1 MARFDVYE
9 IKRTISR
16 YVVDVQAD
24 LLVSLGTRVVVP
36 LLPPSLMAAPI
47 RDLNP
52 AVTIGTE
59 TFLFHLSLSSPY
71 QGKRYAG
78 TSPNSPSSTTTSPAL
93 WTFSSQASDSAQ
105 KFA

>member
-59 TFLFHLSLSSPY
+59 TFLFHPQLILTIPR
-71 QGKRYAG
+71 Q
-78 TSPNSPSSTTTSPAL
+78 AL
-93 WTFSSQASDSAQ
+93 RRHVSQLTIERDDITRALDILLTG
-105 KFA
+105 F